1 LLISDFSATMNAKH
15 PLAKSLVLTAL
26 CAAALQSG
34 HAAESV
40 QFTVSPEPLASKPIS
55 PRLQSNFIE
64 LGYGIQVEPMMAQQ
78 FFNRSFEP
86 FLPYKTINIEWFDLW
101 LDPQNPSKGYKT
113 DWTGEDWYH
122 SGYEHNPWFVAPGTG
137 GRLPI
142 DDKSTFIIQENSALN
157 ATIRPEKEGGSGH
170 GAQHLRVSNRETSKW
185 AGLGQEGKF
194 LKPGETYQ
202 FRGMFRS
209 TGKPV
214 AAEVRFYATGDW
226 SKPLASF
233 PLEPAGAEW
242 TERKI
247 EFKNTKHSGW
257 TTFALMLPPGGEL
270 LVDDFSL
277 LPKSH
282 FHGWR
287 PEIIEPLKEIHPQ
300 VLRIPGGC
308 FASFY
313 DWRDGVGPF
322 SKRKPQPSYFW
333 GGQNYND
340 VGVAEL
346 AMLAKGM
353 GSEVM
358 YCVNVFHPL
367 KADYEWHFGEGNQP
381 APGPHGF
388 NFQHFR
394 DLATGAKEA
403 ADLVAYCNLPAGKH
417 PMADLRASHG
427 YKEPFGIKFWEL
439 DNEVHRWFE
448 PAEYARAA
456 VVYSEAMKAVDPT
469 IQIGLVTYG
478 ERFGPDG
485 KPSVH
490 YHDQVPAM
498 LEICGKH
505 VDFLADRGPS
515 AKDYLDRIIGWMNDY
530 NAKNGTSIIYCETE
544 KLFYEQFPDVEN
556 RVKPTGGYTK
566 SFMFSK
572 WFYAQKAIMDYM
584 AYQRSGGDIDF
595 VIFNNLANT
604 HSQNVIDTP
613 KEGVF
618 ITAAGRAMGQLSHSP
633 AAWPLK
639 FAGYEARFDDNFQVS
654 AAWDRDKKRLV
665 LYVLNRTAAERDVT
679 FDLSKLGR
687 KFTRAQSTCLW
698 AHESFVMNTLANPD
712 AIKLEKSASG
722 TTSPDRHEVKSRPWS
737 FVEVI
742 VE

>member
-1 LLISDFSATMNAKH
+1 MKLISSS
-15 PLAKSLVLTAL
+15 SLLLTAI
-26 CAAALQSG
+26 CF
-34 HAAESV
+34 AAEPAS
-40 QFTVSPEPLASKPIS
+40 FTVTPDLMAPKPIS
-55 PRLQSNFIE
+55 PRLYSNFIE
-64 LGYGIQVEPMMAQQ
+64 LGYGIQVEPMMSQQ

-101 LDPQNPSKGYKT
+101 NDPQNPSKGYKN

-122 SGYEHNPWFVAPGTG
+122 TGYEHNPWFVAPGTG

-142 DDKSTFIIQENSALN
+142 DGNSTFIIQENSSLN
-157 ATIRPEKEGGSGH
+157 ASIRPEKEGGSGH
-170 GAQHLRVSNRETSKW
+170 GVQHLRVINRETDRW

-194 LKPGETYQ
+194 LKPGETYH

-209 TGKPV
+209 PGKPV

-226 SKPLASF
+226 SKPIASF
-233 PLEPAGAEW
+233 PLEAVGAEW
-242 TERKI
+242 SERKV
-247 EFKNTKHSGW
+247 EFKNTEHSGW
-257 TTFALMLPPGGEL
+257 TTFALMLPPGTEL
-270 LVDDFSL
+270 LVDDFSM
-277 LPKSH
+277 LPANTY
-282 FHGWR
+282 HGWR
-287 PEIIEPLKEIHPQ
+287 PEIIEPLKEIGPP

-313 DWRDGVGPF
+313 DWRDGIGPF
-322 SKRKPQPSYFW
+322 SQRKPQPSYFW

-346 AMLAKGM
+346 AMLAKAI

-367 KADYEWHFGEGNQP
+367 KRKYEWHFGEDNARP
-381 APGPHGF
+381 PGPHGF
-388 NFQHFR
+388 DFPQFT
-394 DLATGAKEA
+394 DIPTGAKEA
-403 ADLVAYCNLPAGKH
+403 ADLVAYCNLPAGSH

-427 YKEPFGIKFWEL
+427 YKEPFGFKYWEL

-448 PAEYARAA
+448 PDEYARAA
-456 VVYSEAMKAVDPT
+456 IVYSEAMKAVDPS
-469 IQIGLVTYG
+469 IKIGLVTYG
-478 ERFGPDG
+478 ERFGLDG
-485 KPSVH
+485 QPRVH
-490 YHDQVPAM
+490 YHDEIPAM

-505 VDFLADRGPS
+505 IDFLADRGPS
-515 AKDYLDRIIGWMNDY
+515 AKNYLDQIINWINDY
-530 NAKNGTSIIYCETE
+530 NARNGTSIIYCETE
-544 KLFYEQFPDVEN
+544 KLFYEQHPDVEN
-556 RVKPTGGYTK
+556 RIKPEGGYTK

-584 AYQRSGGDIDF
+584 AYQRAGGDIDF

-618 ITAAGRAMGQLSHSP
+618 ITAAGRAMSQLSKSP

-639 FAGYEARFDDNFQVS
+639 FDRYVADAADDFQVS
-654 AAWDRDKKRLV
+654 AAWDLEKKRLV
-665 LYVLNRTAAERDVT
+665 LYVLNRTAREREVA
-679 FDLSKLGR
+679 FDLAKLGR
-687 KFTRAQSTCLW
+687 EFSRAQSTSLW
-698 AHESFVMNTLANPD
+698 AHDSFVMNTLANPD
-712 AIKLEKSASG
+712 AIRREITESA
-722 TTSPDRHEVKSRPWS
+722 TTAADRHLVKARPWS

>member
-1 LLISDFSATMNAKH
+1 MKPRSF
-15 PLAKSLVLTAL
+15 LTAL
-26 CAAALQSG
+26 SLFAALPCAAID
-34 HAAESV
+34 
-40 QFTVSPEPLASKPIS
+40 TSPAHFRVTPELMAQKPIS
-55 PRLQSNFIE
+55 PRLYSNFIE
-64 LGYGIQVEPMMAQQ
+64 LGYGVQVEPMMAQQ

-86 FLPYKTINIEWFDLW
+86 FLPYKTISVEWFDLW
-101 LDPQNPSKGYKT
+101 NDPQNPAKGYKT
-113 DWTGEDWYH
+113 DWSGEDWYH

-142 DDKSTFIIQENSALN
+142 DDKSTFIIRQNSALN
-157 ATIRPEKEGGSGH
+157 ASIKPEKEGGSGH
-170 GAQHLRVSNRETSKW
+170 GKQHLRVTNREPAKW
-185 AGLGQEGKF
+185 TGLGQEGKF

-209 TGKPV
+209 TGKP
-214 AAEVRFYATGDW
+214 AGAEIRFYATGDW

-233 PLEPAGAEW
+233 PLEPVGAEW
-242 TERKI
+242 TERKV

-257 TTFALMLPPGGEL
+257 ATFALMLPPGGEL

-277 LPKSH
+277 LPKNH

-287 PEIIEPLKEIHPQ
+287 PEIIEPLKEIGPQ

-313 DWRDGVGPF
+313 DWRDGIGPF
-322 SKRKPQPSYFW
+322 SQRKPLPSYFW

-340 VGVAEL
+340 AGVAEL
-346 AMLAKGM
+346 AMLAKAI

-367 KADYEWHFGEGNQP
+367 KKDYEWHFGANSIP
-381 APGPHGF
+381 PGRHSF
-388 NFQHFR
+388 DFKNFMDIEQ
-394 DLATGAKEA
+394 GAKEA

-427 YKEPFGIKFWEL
+427 FKEPFGIKFWEL

-448 PAEYARAA
+448 PGEYAQAA
-456 VVYSEAMKAVDPT
+456 VVYSKAMKAVDPT
-469 IQIGLVTYG
+469 IRIGLVTYG

-485 KPSVH
+485 KPRVH

-505 VDFLADRGPS
+505 IDFLADRGPS
-515 AKDYLDRIIGWMNDY
+515 EKNYLGQIIGWMNDY

-556 RVKPTGGYTK
+556 RIKPTGGYSK

-572 WFYAQKAIMDYM
+572 WFYAQKVIMEYM
-584 AYQRSGGDIDF
+584 GYQRSGGDIDF

-604 HSQNVIDTP
+604 HSQCVIDTP
-613 KEGVF
+613 KEGVL
-618 ITAAGRAMGQLSHSP
+618 ITAAGRAMSQLSHSP

-639 FAGYEARFDDNFQVS
+639 FDGYQAVFNDDFQAS

-665 LYVLNRTAAERDVT
+665 LYVLNRTAHDRDAN

-687 KFTRAQSTCLW
+687 KFTRAESTMLW
-698 AHESFVMNTLANPD
+698 AHDSFVMNTLANPD
-712 AIKLEKSASG
+712 AIKREVATG
-722 TTSPDRHEVKSRPWS
+722 PTTAADRQVVKSRAWS
-737 FVEVI
+737 FTEVI
-742 VE
+742 VN